1 MITVISG
8 RSGAWRTEEIA
19 MRYNIETMELRR
31 GNQTLTVAQ
40 EFIGGVV
47 RYIGRVDG
55 RVCVQSP
62 TKEGAVCSL
71 LRRLAYSP
79 AA

>member
-1 MITVISG
+1 
-8 RSGAWRTEEIA
+8 
-19 MRYNIETMELRR
+19 MRYNVETMELRR
-31 GNQTLTVAQ
+31 GNQSLTVAQ

-55 RVCVQSP
+55 RPCVQSP
-62 TKEGAVCSL
+62 TKEGVVRSL
-71 LRRLAYSP
+71 LRRLAYSS